1 MCMAAHLVENHHT
14 CCQKYCHQSS
24 LLLRIS
30 KCTHQ
35 QKPSTRELYT
45 QATAKS
51 RSLLITIFEKIWQVR
66 GTHQNL
72 DNLFLSWKKLHC
84 RHYASTETRY
94 GWNSMWKFRPPTFW
108 TVSKLAHFH
117 APRTSLPNPRTYA
130 PQLPRAFR
138 VFLLWQSFLT
148 TDVILFEELHDV
160 LFYKNITPMIFS
172 EAWRSP

>member
-1 MCMAAHLVENHHT
+1 MCMAAQLVENHHT

-72 DNLFLSWKKLHC
+72 DNLFLSWKKTSLQALCQYRDSVWVKQHVKVQTAYILDSFQAC
-84 RHYASTETRY
+84 SLPCTP
-94 GWNSMWKFRPPTFW
+94 NIPPQ
-108 TVSKLAHFH
+108 
-117 APRTSLPNPRTYA
+117 PPYIRTSTPSCISSISSVAKLSNHGRD
-130 PQLPRAFR
+130 F
-138 VFLLWQSFLT
+138 VWGT
-148 TDVILFEELHDV
+148 TRCAV
-160 LFYKNITPMIFS
+160 L
-172 EAWRSP
+172 